1 MRDGSKIAKIKVSG
15 NSLYIII
22 AKGKYELIVKAQVCD
37 DLGTLKAPTN
47 GTMKYV
53 IKEGLTGHV
62 NIRLLKDSKTLFEGQ
77 GNPCAIEIVK

>member
-15 NSLYIII
+15 NSLYNII

-62 NIRLLKDSKTLFEGQ
+62 NIRLLKIQK
-77 GNPCAIEIVK
+77 PCLKGKAIHVP